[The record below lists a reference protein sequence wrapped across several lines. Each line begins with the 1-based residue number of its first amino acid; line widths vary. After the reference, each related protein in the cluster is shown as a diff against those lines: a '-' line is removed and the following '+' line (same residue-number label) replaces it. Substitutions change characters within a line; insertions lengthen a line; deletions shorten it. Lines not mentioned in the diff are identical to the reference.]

1 MRLLGVVLAMLVVG
15 AVPIGADAADP
26 ANSVF
31 TPLKAP
37 DCVTDTSSSFFVD
50 DSSLAD
56 HPTLPQD
63 RYFMVVRHM
72 GADAAAMRPDF
83 DFSRFPDDYGWVA
96 VRGHGAT
103 GFAVPDPKQLW
114 QRASQVD
121 ATIDTASAF
130 QLHCLDAGTFINS
143 WTFPATTVSGGGPHA
158 IYGFIFGQPPSLFDL
173 QPGTDFVLQAAVE
186 VPWFAAWPDPGPA
199 ALYAPVGQVAF
210 YAYVRDRV
218 TGKTFALIV
227 ALFDNR
233 AGPEGSYPPAVAHD
247 GQTPFA
253 TTPLNH
259 EAAYAHRSPYSATYT
274 GVVWTGLRY
283 FRVHVSQAG
292 FRRALADVNAYCRT
306 NLAASFCADDP
317 RIDASYSGEPAN
329 YDLTGFGIIHEIFR
343 GGMNG
348 NVSMGVHVY
357 DLGAWNAR

>member
-1 MRLLGVVLAMLVVG
+1 MKLLGVVLAVLAMG
-15 AVPIGADAADP
+15 AAPAGAYAADP

-50 DSSLAD
+50 DPSLAD

-63 RYFMVVRHM
+63 HYFMVVRHM
-72 GADAAAMRPDF
+72 GADAAGMKPGF
-83 DFSRFPDDYGWVA
+83 DFSRFPDDYGWLA
-96 VRGHGAT
+96 ARGHGVT
-103 GFAVPDPKQLW
+103 GLAVPDPKQLW
-114 QRASQVD
+114 QRASRAD
-121 ATIDTASAF
+121 ATVDNASAF

-143 WTFPATTVSGGGPHA
+143 WTFPATIVPGGGPHA
-158 IYGFIFGQPPSLFDL
+158 IYGFVFAQPPSVFDAL
-173 QPGTDFVLQAAVE
+173 PGTDFVLQAAVE
-186 VPWFAAWPDPGPA
+186 VPWFAAWPDLGPA
-199 ALYAPVGQVAF
+199 ALYAPVGQVAL

-233 AGPEGSYPPAVAHD
+233 AGPGGSYRPAVAHD

-259 EAAYAHRSPYSATYT
+259 ESVYAHRSPYSATYT
-274 GVVWTGLRY
+274 GVPWSGLRY
-283 FRVHVSQAG
+283 FRVHVSQAD
-292 FRRALADVNAYCRT
+292 FRRALADVNVYCRA
-306 NLAASFCADDP
+306 NPPAAFCPDDP
-317 RIDASYSGEPAN
+317 RIGAAYSSEPAN
-329 YDLTGFGIIHEIFR
+329 YELTGFGVIHEIFR
-343 GGMNG
+343 GGPNG
-348 NVSMGVHVY
+348 NVSMGMHVY